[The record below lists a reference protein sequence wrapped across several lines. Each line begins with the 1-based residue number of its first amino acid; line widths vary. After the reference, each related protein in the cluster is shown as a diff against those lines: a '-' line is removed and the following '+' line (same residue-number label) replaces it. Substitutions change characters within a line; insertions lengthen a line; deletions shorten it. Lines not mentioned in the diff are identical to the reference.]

1 MGEAD
6 ICASAATPESSNPVP
21 TSPPSNHYPIPID
34 LIRQKEYPL
43 LAETTYLDHAGTT
56 PPPASLINRFSYD
69 LLTNLYGNPHSSSSS
84 SQLATRNIED
94 IRHDALRFFNADPAE
109 FDLVFVANATAG
121 IKLIAEAFREE
132 QGGFWYGYHGAAH
145 TSLVGARELAERGS
159 RCFEDDAEVEEWLEE
174 DQEHDK
180 VDGRGGGGGGG
191 GGVERLELFAYPAQS
206 NMNGRRLPLN
216 WCRRIRHCQHNSCSL
231 RRYTLLDAA
240 ALVSTFPLDL
250 GDKDSAPDFTVL
262 SFYKIFGF
270 PDLGA
275 LIVRKDS
282 ADVLLRRAYFGGG
295 TVDMVV
301 CLKEQWHAKKTDFSH
316 ESLEDGTLPVHN
328 IMALRHAMHV
338 HKQLYGSL
346 ENVARHTAELA
357 DRLYANLQALRHGNG
372 VSVCTIYRDC
382 ATDYMDT
389 SQQGPVI
396 AFNIRNAQSIY
407 FSGTEVEKLAN
418 IRNIQLRT
426 GGLCNPGGIATALDL
441 APWEMRQNFSAGQK
455 CGNDGEMLSG
465 KPTGMIRLSL
475 GAMSTQHDIDV
486 FLDFMREFFVDLIS
500 ARSQELTPP
509 GTPDPSICTNF
520 YIESLTVYPIKSCA
534 GFLVPSHQSWPI
546 YPEGLAW
553 DREWCLV
560 HKGTG
565 DALSQ
570 KRYPK
575 MALIRPSLDFEH
587 GVLRVRFAGD
597 MQTEVAVPLSADPR
611 PLADDQYK
619 SQTLAVCGDK
629 VTSRMYTSPNISA
642 FFTAALGVPC
652 TLARFPAHGT
662 AGPSIRHAKAHLG
675 GSQKPRNI
683 SSSISTTTAEPR
695 ASKPKQSPHSI
706 LLSNESPIL
715 LITRPSLNRL
725 TSQIKENNGIAPHA
739 SAFRAN
745 IIVASSLPGN
755 NTVNDTNEAYV
766 EDDWRSLSISAEG
779 TSTTTLK
786 TLGPCR
792 RCQMVTIDQM
802 TGIREA
808 QGEPFATLAKT
819 RRWDGKVRFGVHAC
833 LDGVGAGRVD
843 VIVLLWR
850 GVDERQSKAKA
861 LMQNTQI
868 RSLIITRCRLLY
880 HEEYA
885 RLIQYKYRLNQSL
898 KILAKHSPPSTKKR
912 FTKLQLRP
920 P

>member
-1 MGEAD
+1 MGEAS
-6 ICASAATPESSNPVP
+6 ICIGAATPEPSNTVP
-21 TSPPSNHYPIPID
+21 KLPPSNHYPVPID
-34 LIRQKEYPL
+34 LIRQKEYPI
-43 LAETTYLDHAGTT
+43 LAKTTYLDHAGTT
-56 PPPASLINRFSYD
+56 PPPASLINRFSHD

-94 IRHDALRFFNADPAE
+94 IRHDALRFFNADPTE

-121 IKLIAEAFREE
+121 IKLIADAFREE

-145 TSLVGARELAERGS
+145 TSLVGARETAERGS
-159 RCFEDDAEVEEWLEE
+159 KCFEDDAEVEEWLKE
-174 DQEHDK
+174 DEKDEKDK
-180 VDGRGGGGGGG
+180 DCGRGGAG
-191 GGVERLELFAYPAQS
+191 RLELFAYPAHS

-216 WCRRIRHCQHNSCSL
+216 WCRRIRRCQHNSRSL

-240 ALVSTFPLDL
+240 ALVSTSTLDL
-250 GDKDSAPDFTVL
+250 SDKDSAPDFTVL

-301 CLKEQWHAKKTDFSH
+301 CLKEQWHAKKTDSVH
-316 ESLEDGTLPVHN
+316 ESLEDGTLPIHN

-338 HKQLYGSL
+338 HKELYGSL
-346 ENVARHTAELA
+346 KNVARHTAELA
-357 DRLYANLQALRHGNG
+357 DRLHANLQALRHGNG
-372 VSVCTIYRDC
+372 VPVCTIYRDA

-396 AFNIRNAQSIY
+396 AFNIRNAQSTY

-418 IRNIQLRT
+418 IRDIQLRT
-426 GGLCNPGGIATALDL
+426 GGLCNPGGIATALNL
-441 APWEMRQNFSAGQK
+441 APWEMRQNFSAGQR
-455 CGNDGEMLSG
+455 CGNDSEMLSG
-465 KPTGMIRLSL
+465 KPTGMIRVSL
-475 GAMSTQHDIDV
+475 GAMSTQNDVDV
-486 FLDFMREFFVDLIS
+486 FLTFMREFFVDLTS
-500 ARSQELTPP
+500 APPQELTPP
-509 GTPDPSICTNF
+509 VTPDPSICTNF

-534 GFLVPSHQSWPI
+534 GFPVPVHQSWPI
-546 YPEGLAW
+546 HPEGLAW

-560 HKGTG
+560 HQGTG
-565 DALSQ
+565 VALSQ

-597 MQTEVAVPLSADPR
+597 ISSNMQTEVTVPLSADPR
-611 PLADDQYK
+611 LLAHDQYK
-619 SQTLAVCGDK
+619 SQSLAVCGDK
-629 VTSRMYTSPNISA
+629 VTSRTYTSLDISA

-662 AGPSIRHAKAHLG
+662 AGPSIRHAKAHLVG
-675 GSQKPRNI
+675 NKQPRVNNT
-683 SSSISTTTAEPR
+683 SSTISTTTAEPPAPNLR
-695 ASKPKQSPHSI
+695 PKQLPPSI

-715 LITRPSLNRL
+715 LITLPSLKRL
-725 TSQIKENNGIAPHA
+725 TSQIEQRNGIAPHA
-739 SAFRAN
+739 SVFRAN

-755 NTVNDTNEAYV
+755 NTANDTNEAYV
-766 EDDWRSLSISAEG
+766 EDTWTSLSISSG
-779 TSTTTLK
+779 STRIPTTLK

-802 TGIREA
+802 TGVREA

-819 RRWDGKVRFGVHAC
+819 RRWDGKVWFGVHAC
-833 LDGVGAGRVD
+833 LDGVGAGRVSVGD
-843 VIVLLWR
+843 CVVVES
-850 GVDERQSKAKA
+850 G
-861 LMQNTQI
+861 
-868 RSLIITRCRLLY
+868 
-880 HEEYA
+880 
-885 RLIQYKYRLNQSL
+885 
-898 KILAKHSPPSTKKR
+898 
-912 FTKLQLRP
+912 
-920 P
+920 